1 MAATTSQQRWRAK
14 NRPVKSQLNVMAR
27 AQVHGFLTEA
37 AQAFDLKGKAEA
49 VSFAAYLT
57 QGLRQQA
64 EHNPEARR
72 LLDLLAGAYHRDRDM
87 YAP

>member
-1 MAATTSQQRWRAK
+1 MAATSSQRRWRAK

-27 AQVHGFLTEA
+27 TQVHGFLADT

-57 QGLRQQA
+57 VGLRQQA

-72 LLDLLAGAYHRDRDM
+72 LLEVLSAAYHRDRDM
-87 YAP
+87 FAP